1 MSTRLV
7 ISMYDPL
14 DDGPAG
20 RSTLPIRWLFN
31 EWYTSN
37 FTRLML
43 IYELIASPIEADC
56 LGIRW
61 AVRFDFLFRGVF
73 AAKKAEDVLIYKK
86 IERWMD

>member
-1 MSTRLV
+1 
-7 ISMYDPL
+7 
-14 DDGPAG
+14 
-20 RSTLPIRWLFN
+20 
-31 EWYTSN
+31 
-37 FTRLML
+37 ML

-86 IERWMD
+86 IER